1 MVQYSKYSNDKSYYL
16 AFFIIKLNCIY
27 FREILQTEKSLLS
40 LIASEK
46 IKEGGSSITYNYL
59 LPNWMRSNLLK
70 IKQEVESDIP
80 GSKLMIY
87 DPTHPRKNITLSI
100 SANQY
105 LIERTR
111 NSTINKIKN
120 IDVSELKFDK
130 FQEQISF
137 QMTKYL
143 FKYLQNSFLA
153 EDVVFMKNWD
163 VLSTDYRT
171 ENNNF
176 DSEHDSISR
185 DYELILYIAFVRQ
198 LKCKDLYEK
207 FHIAGKD
214 EILKLIKTLIY
225 KVINNN
231 ISLTKIFKSVFE
243 KDKIEAFLKNFD
255 TKYLHNSDL
264 IRAFQDVKCNP
275 KAFLSNP
282 EAFIN
287 KILNKHSYNEQTYKD
302 RDRHHSIRM
311 ENNITNNNNERD
323 EMKEEPIKERLKQE
337 KEKVEIK
344 KSNSPPLIVKESAKP
359 PPEKIIEL
367 PEKIDFFNMKT
378 HHLFNSA
385 LNEQKS
391 NAQRNPEKKE
401 LFKIKDQI
409 EEDNKDFDE
418 KKNNV
423 NNKVIEPPVEVK
435 EKTPPRIEVEKEN
448 TENKE
453 NVHKSESKNKKS
465 HNRKKNKSR
474 SRSRSSSERSRRHS
488 RNKKKNYHTHVIK
501 KKKQQSANRV

>member
-1 MVQYSKYSNDKSYYL
+1 
-16 AFFIIKLNCIY
+16 
-27 FREILQTEKSLLS
+27 
-40 LIASEK
+40 
-46 IKEGGSSITYNYL
+46 
-59 LPNWMRSNLLK
+59 MRSNLLK

-105 LIERTR
+105 LIDRAR

-120 IDVSELKFDK
+120 IDVSELKFEK

-176 DSEHDSISR
+176 DLEHDSISR

-231 ISLTKIFKSVFE
+231 ISLTKIFKSIFE
-243 KDKIEAFLKNFD
+243 KEKIEVFLKNFD

-264 IRAFQDVKCNP
+264 IRAFQDVKSNP
-275 KAFLSNP
+275 KAFMSNP
-282 EAFIN
+282 ESFVN
-287 KILNKHSYNEQTYKD
+287 KILNKHSYNEQVYKD
-302 RDRHHSIRM
+302 RDRHHSRM
-311 ENNITNNNNERD
+311 ENNTTSALNERD
-323 EMKEEPIKERLKQE
+323 DIKEEPAREKLKQE
-337 KEKVEIK
+337 KEKADIK
-344 KSNSPPLIVKESAKP
+344 KNNSPPLTIKETTKLP
-359 PPEKIIEL
+359 LEKIIEQ

-391 NAQRNPEKKE
+391 NPQRNPEKKE

-418 KKNNV
+418 KKNNIS
-423 NNKVIEPPVEVK
+423 NKVIEPPVEVK
-435 EKTPPRIEVEKEN
+435 EKTPPRIEVEKEI
-448 TENKE
+448 TESRE
-453 NVHKSESKNKKS
+453 NAHKSESKNKKN
-465 HNRKKNKSR
+465 HNRKKNR
-474 SRSRSSSERSRRHS
+474 SRSRSSSNRSRRHS
-488 RNKKKNYHTHVIK
+488 RNKKKNYRSHVIK
-501 KKKQQSANRV
+501 KNKQQSANRVGKLF